1 MTTKNSNR
9 LLAEY
14 QMYSTKFLY
23 QFAESRGICAVE
35 TPPSK
40 EISIL
45 ELKLTPPKMSLSLLY
60 SWVCNSS
67 SWCPHQNLFVVV
79 LIWSLALFLISCF
92 VNCWNDNW
100 MLHTLLLFL
109 SLVSTVLSSGGLF
122 PVLSISSVL
131 LSFPLVSGY
140 YLWARTG
147 QQYR

>member
-23 QFAESRGICAVE
+23 QFAESRGISAPQVE
-35 TPPSK
+35 TPPNK
-40 EISIL
+40 EIISIL
-45 ELKLTPPKMSLSLLY
+45 ELKLTPPKMSLSPLY
-60 SWVCNSS
+60 PGCAIRARGVLIRISS
-67 SWCPHQNLFVVV
+67 SSFWYDYC
-79 LIWSLALFLISCF
+79 S